1 MTAGMIPTMTTSQT
15 TPLRALAL
23 VCSLKPS
30 PAASSSDLMAR
41 QVLDALAEH
50 DVTGEVVRVVDHD
63 VKPGVEKD
71 MGDGDAWP
79 AIRDKVLAADI
90 LVMATPTWLG
100 QASSVCMRV
109 LERLDAE
116 LSELDDQGRPSVF
129 GKVAVVAVVGNEDG
143 AHHISS
149 QVFQALNDVGFS
161 IPAQAAT
168 YWNGEAMHGTDY
180 KDLEQTPEATAGTN
194 ATVAANA
201 AHLARL
207 LSGANYPGEAAE
219 ERS

>member
-1 MTAGMIPTMTTSQT
+1 MT

-30 PAASSSDLMAR
+30 PADSSSDLIAR
-41 QVLDALAEH
+41 QVLERLADH

-63 VKPGVEKD
+63 VRPGVDKD
-71 MGDGDAWP
+71 MGGGDAWP
-79 AIRDKVLAADI
+79 ALRDKVLAADV
-90 LVMATPTWLG
+90 LVIATPIWMG

-116 LSELDDQGRPSVF
+116 LSEEDDLGRPSMF

-180 KDLEQTPEATAGTN
+180 LDLDETPEATAGTN

-201 AHLARL
+201 AHLAQL
-207 LSGANYPGEAAE
+207 LQGANYPGEQA
-219 ERS
+219 